1 MNSAASIHP
10 LRLAETTTSC
20 QHDHQHWQQIIHQQA
35 EEIRQLRSLL
45 LEVMNL
51 YNCRSLRHDAVDY
64 YRDLNHLQTKLDR
77 LNRDMICE
85 GVECPANPQQPACT
99 DTRFGLSTTIER
111 HATAL
116 ASEFSR
122 IKDGCLQFLSGM
134 MSLNLL

>member
-1 MNSAASIHP
+1 MNPTAA
-10 LRLAETTTSC
+10 C
-20 QHDHQHWQQIIHQQA
+20 QHEHQYWQQIIRQQE
-35 EEIRQLRSLL
+35 EEIRQLRTLL

-51 YNCRSLRHDAVDY
+51 YNCRSLRHDAIDY

-85 GVECPANPQQPACT
+85 GIECPVEAQQPVCANT
-99 DTRFGLSTTIER
+99 HFGLSATIGR
-111 HATAL
+111 HATIL
-116 ASEFSR
+116 VGEFSR